1 MTPKRRV
8 NLGRVTREMV
18 PLPGIAGNGA
28 VAEAVTFDSIN
39 VKRLM
44 ATNQS
49 NEPAPIH
56 SAQQH
61 SNKLAPLVRGA
72 LSQEPKPA
80 GASSKADTKP
90 ATEPT
95 HAARFPAAGAT
106 RPALLT
112 AAQAAREVYG
122 ISERTFHDMRAKG
135 LVPAAVE
142 LGPRLLRWHRSE
154 LEAAIGAFP
163 RRAEALPAPAQLLRG
178 KIDRMK
184 AGASAAPAK

>member
-1 MTPKRRV
+1 MTHRTQDRIGGTTLRP
-8 NLGRVTREMV
+8 T
-18 PLPGIAGNGA
+18 P
-28 VAEAVTFDSIN
+28 T
-39 VKRLM
+39 
-44 ATNQS
+44 
-49 NEPAPIH
+49 
-56 SAQQH
+56 
-61 SNKLAPLVRGA
+61 
-72 LSQEPKPA
+72 PA
-80 GASSKADTKP
+80 GASSP
-90 ATEPT
+90 APSRPCREP
-95 HAARFPAAGAT
+95 AS

-122 ISERTFHDMRAKG
+122 VSERTFHDMRGKG

-154 LEAAIGAFP
+154 LEAAIAAFP